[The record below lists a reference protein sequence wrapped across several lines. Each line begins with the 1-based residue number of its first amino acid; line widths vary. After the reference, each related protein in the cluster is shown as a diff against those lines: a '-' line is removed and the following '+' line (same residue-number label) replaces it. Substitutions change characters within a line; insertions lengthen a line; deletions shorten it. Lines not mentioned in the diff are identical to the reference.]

1 MTIAST
7 ADLTQR
13 VQDWLFGRSDL
24 VPRIPDFITL
34 FEAKANR
41 TLKCRQ
47 METRAVSTVDLTNP
61 EPQFL
66 ALPPLFQ
73 TMRRVH
79 LKPINTPPPSS
90 GAMGA
95 PGLQDSFPSFPEGF
109 SNPASAPR
117 LKFAT
122 QSQIDDLRNIH
133 ISPGTPIWFAL
144 FGSEM
149 ELFPVPDFAY
159 QIEMVYRSYI
169 PPLAGNT
176 TNWLL
181 ALAPDAYL
189 YGTLMET
196 APYLHEDDR
205 IAVWSAGVQSAF
217 ADLNALSEDALF
229 NAGPLVIRRKG
240 RGYG

>member
-1 MTIAST
+1 MTIATT
-7 ADLTQR
+7 ADLIQR
-13 VQDWLFGRSDL
+13 CQDWLFGRTDL
-24 VPRIPDFITL
+24 APRIPDFITL

-47 METRAVSTVDLTNP
+47 MEMRAVSVIDLTNP

-66 ALPPLFQ
+66 ALPPFFQ

-79 LKPINTPPPSS
+79 MKPISSPSPGGS
-90 GAMGA
+90 RAA
-95 PGLQDSFPSFPEGF
+95 PGLQNSLSPEGF
-109 SNPASAPR
+109 ANPNSAPR

-133 ISPGTPIWFAL
+133 LSPGTPIWFAL
-144 FGSEM
+144 FGNEM
-149 ELFPVPDFAY
+149 ELFPIPDFAY

-169 PPLAGNT
+169 PSLNSNT

-189 YGTLMET
+189 YGTLMEA

-205 IAVWSAGVQSAF
+205 IQVWGAGVQAAF
-217 ADLNALSEDALF
+217 DKLNELSEDALY

>member
-1 MTIAST
+1 MTIATTS
-7 ADLTQR
+7 DLVQR
-13 VQDWLFGRSDL
+13 CQDWLFGRSDL
-24 VPRIPDFITL
+24 APRIPDFITL

-41 TLKCRQ
+41 SLKCRQ
-47 METRAVSTVDLTNP
+47 METRAVSVVDLSNP

-79 LKPINTPPPSS
+79 MKPISS
-90 GAMGA
+90 PAPVGASTF
-95 PGLQDSFPSFPEGF
+95 DSLSPEGF
-109 SNPASAPR
+109 VNPNSAPR

-122 QSQIDDLRNIH
+122 QAQIDDLKNIH
-133 ISPGTPIWFAL
+133 TSPGTPIWFAL
-144 FGSEM
+144 FGNEM
-149 ELFPVPDFAY
+149 ELFPIPDFAY
-159 QIEMVYRSYI
+159 QIEMVYRAYI
-169 PPLAGNT
+169 PSLNSNT

-189 YGTLMET
+189 YGTLMEA
-196 APYLHEDDR
+196 APYLHEDER
-205 IAVWSAGVQSAF
+205 IQVWAAGVQAAF
-217 ADLNALSEDALF
+217 DDLNKLSEDALF